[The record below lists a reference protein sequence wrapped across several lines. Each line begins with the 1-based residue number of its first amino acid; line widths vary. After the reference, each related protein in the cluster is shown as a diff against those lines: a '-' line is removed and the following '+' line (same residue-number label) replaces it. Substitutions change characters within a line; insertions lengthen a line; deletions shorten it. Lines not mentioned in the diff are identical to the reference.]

1 MESTR
6 TSKESETCWR
16 PQLQN
21 MFKT

>member
-1 MESTR
+1 MESTW
-6 TSKESETCWR
+6 TPKESETRWR